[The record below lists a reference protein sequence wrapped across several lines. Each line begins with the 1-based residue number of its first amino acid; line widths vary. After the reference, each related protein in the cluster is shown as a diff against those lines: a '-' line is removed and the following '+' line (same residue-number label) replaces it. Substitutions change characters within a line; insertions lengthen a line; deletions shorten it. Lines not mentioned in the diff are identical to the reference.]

1 MQLSGKHETFSEISA
16 AFLKSSLNFAHFQ
29 KNMSLIAEVF
39 PKLRTRKNL
48 VRSMTKKSSLEGSF
62 AKQPGQSAKLLL
74 KFAWQQLEQIY

>member
-1 MQLSGKHETFSEISA
+1 
-16 AFLKSSLNFAHFQ
+16 
-29 KNMSLIAEVF
+29 MSLIAEVF
-39 PKLRTRKNL
+39 PKLRTGKNL